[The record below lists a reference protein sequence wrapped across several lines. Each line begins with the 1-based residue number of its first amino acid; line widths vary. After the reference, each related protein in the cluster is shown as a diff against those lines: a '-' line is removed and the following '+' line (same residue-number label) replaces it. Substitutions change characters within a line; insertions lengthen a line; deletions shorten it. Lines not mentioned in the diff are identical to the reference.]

1 MVAGDVVG
9 WESRKRKLWITLVI
23 RMPLFV
29 GLQVLI
35 LFVSAGRIDILR
47 VWIYLILICVYVSV
61 STPILYRFN
70 PELIYQRAHGSRHG
84 TKSWD
89 KFLMPIIVVLPYFQ
103 LAVIGLDVGRFRWST
118 LGANFAVIGVL
129 LYVFASV
136 LMNWAAITNRY
147 FEPTVRI
154 QKERGH
160 QVVTGGPYKIIRH
173 PGYLAGILFPVS
185 ITFII
190 GSVFGLIPA
199 GISAVLI
206 TVRTALEDRTLQK
219 ELSGYSEYSKRVRY
233 RLLLG
238 VW

>member
-1 MVAGDVVG
+1 
-9 WESRKRKLWITLVI
+9 
-23 RMPLFV
+23 
-29 GLQVLI
+29 
-35 LFVSAGRIDILR
+35 
-47 VWIYLILICVYVSV
+47 VYVSV
-61 STPILYRFN
+61 SIPILYRFN

-84 TKSWD
+84 TKLWD

-118 LGANFAVIGVL
+118 LGADFAVIGVL

-136 LMNWAAITNRY
+136 LMNWAVITNRY

-154 QKERGH
+154 QKERDH
-160 QVVTGGPYKIIRH
+160 QVVTAGPYKIIRH
-173 PGYLAGILFPVS
+173 PGYLAGIIFPVS

-190 GSVFGLIPA
+190 GSVFGLMPA

-219 ELSGYSEYSKRVRY
+219 ELSGYSEYAKRVRY
-233 RLLLG
+233 RLLPG